1 MRRILYIIYSLFAL
15 VFIAGC
21 NERDFEWPD
30 AEDGKVDLRV
40 GLCLPGTQTAA
51 TRSFAEPVLEFDDL
65 YLAVFVEEGG
75 VYYLDEFVRADN
87 TAPQWNGETGCW
99 EFGASLSKTTDA
111 RRIHLIGNYPGLT
124 MGFGEEGQLIGR
136 LVADG
141 ADHDTYWACVNVPRI
156 DEQMQGEL
164 VRVPM
169 LRNYA
174 RIELVISNAAKANFE
189 LTGYALYNVPTRGT
203 VAPYNPSMGS
213 FANFVGGEDGN
224 YSCRTYEEIYKG
236 QGYEGNEP
244 YDDGTL
250 LNTELK
256 WIVPAQDGTIP
267 VSYIYERS
275 NRRAAVPTS
284 MLLRGRFKGGDETY
298 YKLDFVYHDSE
309 TGANVYYNLLRNFI
323 FEMNVNSVSG
333 GGYETPQEAIRQP
346 ASNNIGGD
354 AVAKEYTNISDGVGR
369 LFVSTTYLVLT
380 KKSAVDVYYKY
391 IPDIQNGTVR
401 NTDVVVSAPAGNVLE
416 SQAAVA
422 GSDESAEPHKGWR
435 KVTVTPKEPSP
446 VAQSQTITFAAG
458 GLQRQIEI
466 VLRTPYMMSVEVTPE
481 EVASEQNAHVD
492 IKVTIP
498 SGIPVSLFPLRFFIS
513 SEENTLYPVAG
524 KNISTEVR
532 DGKYGFVKEL
542 SLEEYENAVKESDG
556 RVSFVCN
563 FLTNCSKNATMVYVD
578 NDYFDRGIDQLKNK
592 LGLSIAVGHKV
603 TVPYNTYQYRTWSG
617 NTTVNVYPQKLQE
630 GGTESVRV
638 TVDGV
643 YVGDIAVNETGVT
656 AGIASELPQGCGE
669 NSTVRLEF
677 TDKECTGVSG
687 GLWGGVTYSWSN
699 NRTFRAECKLR
710 ELLSGNTI
718 TFVEVN

>member
-1 MRRILYIIYSLFAL
+1 MKRILYIIYSLFVML
-15 VFIAGC
+15 FIAGC
-21 NERDFEWPD
+21 NDKEFEWTEEVD
-30 AEDGKVDLRV
+30 EKVNLRV
-40 GLCLPGTQTAA
+40 GLYLPGVQSVA

-65 YLAVFVEEGG
+65 YLAVFVEESG

-87 TAPQWNGETGCW
+87 TAPQWNGESSCW
-99 EFGASLSKTTDA
+99 EFGASLSKTSTP

-141 ADHDTYWACVNVPRI
+141 ADHDTYWACVDVPMI
-156 DEQMQGEL
+156 GEEMQGEL

-174 RIELVISNAAKANFE
+174 RIELVINDAAKANFE

-213 FANFVGGEDGN
+213 FANFINGEDGN
-224 YSCRTYEEIYKG
+224 YSCRSYEEIFNG

-244 YDDGTL
+244 YNDGTL
-250 LNTELK
+250 LSTELQ
-256 WIVPAQDGTIP
+256 WLVPAQDGTIP
-267 VSYIYERS
+267 VSYIYERN
-275 NRRAAVPTS
+275 NRRSATPTC
-284 MLLRGRFKGGDETY
+284 MLLRGRFKGGKETY
-298 YKLDFVYHDSE
+298 YKLDFVYRDDE
-309 TGANVYYNLLRNFI
+309 TGANVYYNILRNFI

-333 GGYETPQEAIRQP
+333 GGYDSPQEAIRQP

-380 KKSAVDVYYKY
+380 KRSAVDVYYKY
-391 IPDIQNGTVR
+391 ISDIQTGTER
-401 NTDVVVSAPAGNVLE
+401 NSEVVVSAPAGNVLE
-416 SQAAVA
+416 SQATVA

-435 KVTVTPKEPSP
+435 KVTLTPKEPSP
-446 VAQSQTITFAAG
+446 IAQSQTITVAAG

-524 KNISTEVR
+524 KNMSTEVR

-542 SLEEYENAVKESDG
+542 TQEEYESAVKESDG

-563 FLTNCSKNATMVYVD
+563 FLTNCSNNATMVYVD
-578 NDYFDRGIDQLKNK
+578 NEYFDRGIAQLKNK

-603 TVPYNTYQYRTWSG
+603 NVPYNTYQYRTWSG
-617 NTTVNVYPQKLQE
+617 NTTVNVYPQKLHND
-630 GGTESVRV
+630 GTETVKV

-643 YVGDIAVNETGVT
+643 YVGDISVDENGVT
-656 AGIASELPQGCGE
+656 AGILSELPQGSDE
-669 NSTVRLEF
+669 NSTIGFEF
-677 TDKECTGVSG
+677 TDKECTGVSSSMWG
-687 GLWGGVTYSWSN
+687 GLNYSWSEN
-699 NRTFRAECKLR
+699 KTFRAECTLS

-718 TFVEVN
+718 TFEEVN

>member
-15 VFIAGC
+15 VLIAGC
-21 NERDFEWPD
+21 NERDFEWPE
-30 AEDGKVDLRV
+30 AEDGKVTLRV
-40 GLCLPGTQTAA
+40 GLCLPGAEAVA

-75 VYYLDEFVRADN
+75 VYYLEEFVRADN

-99 EFGASLSKTTDA
+99 EFGVSLSKTTDE

-136 LVADG
+136 LVTDG
-141 ADHDTYWACVNVPRI
+141 ADHDTYWACVNVPMI
-156 DEQMQGEL
+156 DEQTQGEL

-174 RIELVISNAAKANFE
+174 RIELVINDAVKENFE
-189 LTGYALYNVPTRGT
+189 FTGYALYNVPTKGT

-224 YSCRTYEEIYKG
+224 YSCRTYDDIYKG

-250 LNTELK
+250 LSTEFK

-275 NRRAAVPTS
+275 NRRAATPTG

-401 NTDVVVSAPAGNVLE
+401 NADVVVSAPAGNVLE
-416 SQAAVA
+416 SQAAIA
-422 GSDESAEPHKGWR
+422 GNDESAEPYNGWR
-435 KVTVTPKEPSP
+435 KVTVTPKAPSP
-446 VAQSQTITFAAG
+446 IAQSQTITFAAG

-466 VLRTPYMMSVEVTPE
+466 VLRTPYTMSVEVTPE
-481 EVASEQNAHVD
+481 EVASEQNKQVD
-492 IKVTIP
+492 VKVTIP

-524 KNISTEVR
+524 MNISTEVR

-542 SLEEYENAVKESDG
+542 SLEEYENATRESDG

-563 FLTNCSKNATMVYVD
+563 FLTNCSQNATMVYVD
-578 NDYFDRGIDQLKNK
+578 NDYFDRGIDELKNK
-592 LGLSIAVGHKV
+592 LGLSIAEGHKV
-603 TVPYNTYQYRTWSG
+603 SVPYNRYTYRTWNG
-617 NTTVNVYPQKLQE
+617 NTTVNVYPQNLQE
-630 GGTESVRV
+630 GDTESVRV

-656 AGIASELPQGCGE
+656 TGIVSELPQGCGE
-669 NSTVRLEF
+669 NSTVSFEF
-677 TDKECTGVSG
+677 TDKECTGVSSNWNS
-687 GLWGGVTYSWSN
+687 LSYSWSN
-699 NRTFRAECKLR
+699 EKTFRAECKLS